1 MNIKQNKA
9 VEKQKSDW
17 HDDYEW
23 EVKQKRLE
31 FYIRQRPLLRPR
43 TKIVTVIGWILLYLF
58 LSFFMA
64 VTVIYAFQITS
75 YKWLIFFISYIVF
88 CFLFLKKICI
98 KSIECYQHYAKEET
112 RRRCVCVPSCS
123 EYSIAVLKKYNI
135 FKALNKIRIRL
146 FKTCGGYGY
155 VHDEP

>member
-58 LSFFMA
+58 LKLL
-64 VTVIYAFQITS
+64 V
-75 YKWLIFFISYIVF
+75 
-88 CFLFLKKICI
+88 
-98 KSIECYQHYAKEET
+98 
-112 RRRCVCVPSCS
+112 
-123 EYSIAVLKKYNI
+123 
-135 FKALNKIRIRL
+135 
-146 FKTCGGYGY
+146 
-155 VHDEP
+155 